1 MDRRASLKSLLI
13 GTVAGS
19 AALSSC
25 ANERPKLPP
34 GVQAQEELEPYGRT
48 EEEKKIDRELL
59 AEKYFNGHELETL
72 AILCDLI
79 LPATE
84 GYHAA
89 SEAAVADFIEFMA
102 KDIPNYKLPLR
113 GGIMWLDSFSMDTYD
128 KEFKLLN
135 DTQLR
140 SILDQIAYPDIVD
153 PALSQG
159 ASFFTLVRNLT
170 LSGFYTS
177 KLGIEELGYMGNM
190 PNVWDGVPEEVLKEH
205 GLSYDKAWLAKCIDQ
220 KTRDTVAQWD
230 EDGNLI
236 A

>member
-13 GTVAGS
+13 GTVAGG

-25 ANERPKLPP
+25 AEDRPKLPP

-48 EEEKKIDRELL
+48 EEEKKIDQKLL
-59 AEKYFNGHELETL
+59 AEKDFDEHELETL
-72 AILCDLI
+72 ATLCDLI

-84 GYHAA
+84 GFHAA
-89 SEAAVADFIEFMA
+89 SEAEVADFIAFIA
-102 KDIPNYKLPLR
+102 KDIPDHKLPLR
-113 GGIMWLDSFSMDTYD
+113 GGIMWLDRFAVDTFD
-128 KEFKLLN
+128 KEFKKLQ
-135 DTQLR
+135 DTQMK
-140 SILDQIAYPDIVD
+140 SILDQIAYPDTVD

-177 KLGIEELGYMGNM
+177 KLGIEELGYMGNT
-190 PNVWDGVPEEVLKEH
+190 PNVWDGVPEEVLREH

-220 KTRDTVAQWD
+220 KTRDTVAKWD
-230 EDGNLI
+230 EKGNLI